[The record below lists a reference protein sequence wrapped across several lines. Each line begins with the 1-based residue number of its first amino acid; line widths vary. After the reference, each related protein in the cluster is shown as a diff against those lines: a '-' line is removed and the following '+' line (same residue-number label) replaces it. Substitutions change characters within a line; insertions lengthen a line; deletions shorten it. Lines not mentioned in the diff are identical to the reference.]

1 MSFDYIVPH
10 EFIEHIKNV
19 ANRIVEWAKDG
30 ILFNIYT
37 HLDADGLASGGIFAS
52 ILKDLG
58 APFKVRILNQLTDDI
73 ISQMGSHENCVVVL
87 LDFGSGQR
95 DLLEKSLKVPCLIID
110 HHQPKF
116 SLHNNNDNNI
126 TEVNPH
132 HFSIDGSTQVSS
144 SGLSYL
150 VAKMVSEK
158 NIVHS
163 TTAIV
168 GALGDRQDC
177 GDKASLIG
185 LNKIFVEEA
194 INNKLL
200 NVKIGLKLFG
210 FESRPIVKSLEYT
223 IDPFIPGLSGDFDA
237 CMNFLKSIGVPP
249 VDENGNFRSVS
260 ELSNDE
266 LRKLIIEIVKY
277 MLNHGITSDVAEG
290 MIGTNYILI
299 KEAPDSCLRDAR
311 EFSSVLNAC
320 GRMGNPS
327 YGIALCMGI
336 RGAIMQR
343 AFEVASKYRK
353 EISRMLSWFQDNRDK
368 LKSLQYIQYIH
379 LENNVDERLL
389 STFAS
394 LASSSRTVS
403 MDKPLVC
410 FAFTK
415 SGKTKVSC
423 RADRNLI
430 KRGINLGLAS
440 KIAAESV
447 GGIGG
452 GHDVASGAE
461 IPLNSEEAFLKVFD
475 DVIGK
480 QISGATHE

>member
-1 MSFDYIVPH
+1 MSFDDIVPR
-10 EFIEHIKNV
+10 EFIETINNI
-19 ANRIVEWAKDG
+19 ANHIVEWAKDN

-37 HLDADGLASGGIFAS
+37 HLDADGLAAGGIFAS

-58 APFKVRILNQLTDDI
+58 APFKVRILNQLTDDVI
-73 ISQMGSHENCVVVL
+73 YKMSFHENCIVVL

-95 DLLEKSLKVPCLIID
+95 DLLEKSLKVPCIIID
-110 HHQPKF
+110 HHQPKISF
-116 SLHNNNDNNI
+116 QNHDTSI
-126 TEVNPH
+126 IEVNPH
-132 HFSIDGSTQVSS
+132 HFGIDGSTQISS

-150 VAKMVSEK
+150 VARMISEK
-158 NIVHS
+158 NVFHS
-163 TTAIV
+163 ATAIV

-237 CMNFLKSIGVPP
+237 CISFLKSIGIPP
-249 VDENGNFRSVS
+249 IDENGNFRRVS
-260 ELSNDE
+260 DLSSDE
-266 LRKLIIEIVKY
+266 LRKLVIEIVKY

-320 GRMGNPS
+320 GRMGFPS

-336 RGAIMQR
+336 RGVIVQK
-343 AFEVASKYRK
+343 AFEITNKYRK

-368 LKSLQYIQYIH
+368 LRNLQYIQYIH
-379 LENNVDERLL
+379 LENNIDERLL

-394 LASSSRTVS
+394 IISSSKTMS

-415 SGKTKVSC
+415 NGKIKVSC

-461 IPLNSEEAFLKVFD
+461 IPLNSEEAFLKVLD
-475 DVIGK
+475 DIIGK
-480 QISGATHE
+480 QVSGETHE